1 MAEDTE
7 LIAEYLQFAAFI
19 KHGDISCIHQ
29 WWDSGYRVPVIMP
42 SPLYT
47 AALHG
52 CVDAAVFFL
61 QQGEP
66 IDGTTGDLNYS
77 PLMAAA
83 KMGHAEIADV
93 LLTSGADPNILSKH
107 GLDALAL
114 GEQARNAGVIQVFRN
129 HKILPSAI
137 ALLQIKRG
145 AEAQD
150 LIESSMLPIVDKSGK
165 SALPEFF
172 RHKRDDFALKL
183 IREGADIDG
192 FGLNGETALHIAIR
206 RKDAHL
212 ARTLLGMGASTDL
225 KGVHYHEVP
234 PFILASAL
242 RLTVFVDLLIESGAD
257 IDIVDPWG
265 KTALI
270 HAVEDRHV
278 NMVEHLLQRGCD
290 PHIKYVNQAGSV
302 EAIMD
307 VFDIAP
313 ASNNRRLINV
323 LDKYRSRV

>member
-7 LIAEYLQFAAFI
+7 LIVEYLQFAAFI
-19 KHGDISCIHQ
+19 KHGDISRIHQ

-83 KMGHAEIADV
+83 KMGHAEIANV

-129 HKILPSAI
+129 HKI
-137 ALLQIKRG
+137 
-145 AEAQD
+145 
-150 LIESSMLPIVDKSGK
+150 
-165 SALPEFF
+165 
-172 RHKRDDFALKL
+172 
-183 IREGADIDG
+183 
-192 FGLNGETALHIAIR
+192 
-206 RKDAHL
+206 
-212 ARTLLGMGASTDL
+212 L